1 MILYHQWCITSGVS
15 PEWCIT
21 SPVSPVVYHHCEKW
35 RNKKFVYIYYKD
47 LSIAILKREKYC
59 EMRLNKY
66 CVFFKIASLGN
77 VHYS

>member
-1 MILYHQWCITSGVS
+1 MDRNGLQQRIEYIIDQTNSQD
-15 PEWCIT
+15 
-21 SPVSPVVYHHCEKW
+21 PVSPVVYHHCENW
-35 RNKKFVYIYYKD
+35 RNKKVYYIYYKD

-66 CVFFKIASLGN
+66 CVFYKIASLET